1 MPELAELFS
10 FVWVTAATASTAP
23 SGKASP
29 ETVAAVEQAVVSAQ
43 RHVRAA
49 VKKRD
54 SVQAAALKRSSN
66 MSGSTGSGDQVDR
79 AIAGATVRAVA
90 RVLREAT
97 KVLHRGV
104 SDISSSSTTGAIP
117 APVPVVELWARGDVA
132 ARSSRSSTRDRSEEL
147 DDSLLDQSGISTAV
161 NMLSSEIQTALSSL
175 ASMVT
180 RLHQIESQ
188 ADLASSRD
196 KLDAAEAAANELVAL
211 RQEVQALRQESGN
224 AEASYAAERD
234 GHSAALQELST
245 LQNHVRRYVASKRQA
260 EGMPV
265 VVPVY
270 PLLAFGFGVC
280 WSLALRMLCSCGCCI
295 LYSPPL

>member
-1 MPELAELFS
+1 
-10 FVWVTAATASTAP
+10 
-23 SGKASP
+23 
-29 ETVAAVEQAVVSAQ
+29 
-43 RHVRAA
+43 
-49 VKKRD
+49 
-54 SVQAAALKRSSN
+54 
-66 MSGSTGSGDQVDR
+66 
-79 AIAGATVRAVA
+79 
-90 RVLREAT
+90 
-97 KVLHRGV
+97 
-104 SDISSSSTTGAIP
+104 
-117 APVPVVELWARGDVA
+117 
-132 ARSSRSSTRDRSEEL
+132 
-147 DDSLLDQSGISTAV
+147 
-161 NMLSSEIQTALSSL
+161 MLSSEIQTALSSL

-196 KLDAAEAAANELVAL
+196 KLDAAEAAADELVAL

-260 EGMPV
+260 EGMQV